1 MATVPPSTPFSGHQ
15 HTPYSSRAMHST
27 APVDHSAPYRLPP
40 PSSSPSTTNLAPSSR
55 GASSAPH
62 AAPSSDAHATLIASS
77 KSAMLGTWDNP
88 LIPVRRRRTT
98 PAELNVLE
106 REFGTNPRPDPL
118 ERARI
123 AERLGMT
130 ARAVQVW
137 YQNRRQKQ
145 KKELACSSSSVASSG
160 SDPRDLDGVLLSF
173 SSSPLPSPAMPLHA
187 SAVASTPGELPK
199 TVVLP
204 ALQGPCTAS
213 PAPSSSAS
221 SSSGSN
227 KENSYFP
234 TTVPSSATMPAS
246 SCGRV
251 TAPALL
257 AASANASAASAPS
270 QQLQQPG
277 APPYAY
283 TYSAS
288 ALHAA
293 PTGVEAA
300 LSADGG
306 APGVYLHRAST
317 ASIIAAKKHVRKRPQ
332 GSHAPL
338 ARVPSLPHA
347 FVFPPSPVKPAAA
360 ATRLAAVRK
369 ASLNDVAD
377 RQQKKAVES
386 AGLFAHA
393 QGDTVAA
400 AAQRRRSS
408 TPVGGAPAPAPVPA
422 PAAAA
427 PTSSTPFAADEL
439 APFAQAQPSSLVALT
454 PVSKAKAKDELLRH
468 MESDPPSASS
478 PAPLT
483 RRRMMAHEASMGDA
497 GMLGEDDDDEH
508 DDEDRGVFSRL
519 DLPHRPAATRSLSAS
534 YTDSTGFPHAAP
546 AMGRTA
552 SLGSFPSHAHSRTS
566 TSASV
571 PIEHGDAHSAL
582 AASSRAASAAAG
594 SARTCAVEALG
605 RKRARFI
612 EHHAA
617 VLPVRAPSSRPSTSA
632 YASQGRQFGGL
643 SFEFSTAAAARKEA
657 GQRKR
662 RRTSGESATSQGS
675 ASTATATTA
684 ATTTTSTTAEDDSFG
699 DLSFSSTSTA
709 TSVDSLMTVA
719 DGNEAGYSWPSLP
732 AAAKQASSVE
742 AHGNKT
748 PEDEQR
754 ECAELLLGLGGFF

>member
-1 MATVPPSTPFSGHQ
+1 
-15 HTPYSSRAMHST
+15 MHST
-27 APVDHSAPYRLPP
+27 AHANHSAAHRLPP
-40 PSSSPSTTNLAPSSR
+40 PSSSPSTTHR
-55 GASSAPH
+55 VASFAPH
-62 AAPSSDAHATLIASS
+62 AAPSSDAHASLVASS
-77 KSAMLGTWDNP
+77 KAAMLGTWDNP

-106 REFGTNPRPDPL
+106 REFGLNPRPDPL

-123 AERLGMT
+123 AQRLGMT

-199 TVVLP
+199 AVVLP
-204 ALQGPCTAS
+204 SLQGPCTAS
-213 PAPSSSAS
+213 PVPSSSAS

-234 TTVPSSATMPAS
+234 PMPTSAAAMPAS

-257 AASANASAASAPS
+257 AASTNAPAALAPS
-270 QQLQQPG
+270 QQQHQV
-277 APPYAY
+277 AQPYAY
-283 TYSAS
+283 SYSAT
-288 ALHAA
+288 ALRAA

-300 LSADGG
+300 LSAD
-306 APGVYLHRAST
+306 ASAHGVYLHRAST

-360 ATRLAAVRK
+360 ATRLATVRK

-377 RQQKKAVES
+377 RQQKKAVEA

-393 QGDTVAA
+393 QGDTVTA
-400 AAQRRRSS
+400 AAQRRRST
-408 TPVGGAPAPAPVPA
+408 TPVGGASATAPAPAPV
-422 PAAAA
+422 AAA
-427 PTSSTPFAADEL
+427 PSASTPFAADGL
-439 APFAQAQPSSLVALT
+439 APFAQAQPSSLVAMT

-483 RRRMMAHEASMGDA
+483 RRRMMAHEASMGDVA
-497 GMLGEDDDDEH
+497 MLGDDDDDDEH

-519 DLPHRPAATRSLSAS
+519 DIPHRPTATRSLSAS
-534 YTDSTGFPHAAP
+534 YTDSTTFPTLSSFPRAAP
-546 AMGRTA
+546 TMGRTA
-552 SLGSFPSHAHSRTS
+552 SLGSFPSHPHSRTS
-566 TSASV
+566 TSASGPGPV
-571 PIEHGDAHSAL
+571 EHGNAHSAL
-582 AASSRAASAAAG
+582 TASSRAASAAAG

-632 YASQGRQFGGL
+632 YATQGRAFGGL

-662 RRTSGESATSQGS
+662 RRTSGESATSQAS
-675 ASTATATTA
+675 ASVTSAATTA
-684 ATTTTSTTAEDDSFG
+684 ASTAAEDDSFG

-709 TSVDSLMTVA
+709 STVDSLVTVA
-719 DGNEAGYSWPSLP
+719 GGDDGAYSSFAPSSS
-732 AAAKQASSVE
+732 AKHASSSVE
-742 AHGNKT
+742 AHGGKT